1 MSDTFK
7 KINEN
12 GYSLFSNLKI
22 PDDFL
27 INIINCLRS

>member
-7 KINEN
+7 KLNEN

-27 INIINCLRS
+27 IALSIV